1 MELAAA
7 ADRSLPGE
15 AVAAAVDAAA
25 PTGRAMSCLAAALAA
40 DPGALASGA
49 PPTAG
54 RLAAELIARGSGTLS
69 VPACAA
75 CGRAGK
81 PLFRGD
87 GGGVCQRC
95 RAWQLAAACA
105 VCGKVKPVCGRGAGG
120 QPVCEV
126 CRRRGPARHRACG
139 ACGKTAPVALR
150 GRGGQP
156 DICVNCYR
164 LPAAACSVC
173 GRIRPCT
180 FAATSQPVCKQCAP
194 RATAIC
200 ARCGQDR
207 PPAARWPEGPVC
219 DTCYTAALRRRVPC
233 ASCGQMRRPVSPP
246 GPDADTCASCA
257 GLPVTSVCAGC
268 GTEDKMF
275 EKHRCARCSLQ
286 RRAAALLSGGTGQVP
301 GELAAV
307 LAAICSARN
316 PRTALNWLRA
326 GAGAAI
332 LADLGAGRIAAT
344 HQALDQHPRPRAA
357 GYLRQMLVAGAVLPP
372 RDEELARAEQ
382 WLAALLASMTVPEH
396 RRLVRAFAT
405 WQVIM
410 RLRRTSRTRRR
421 PRTYTARA
429 RNMISAAV
437 RFLSWL
443 GARGTALPA
452 ARQADI
458 DDWLTAGPG
467 AADVRDFLA
476 WAARQGHCQLFDIP
490 RPPRRAGTAIGDSQR
505 WDLVTRLLHDD
516 SIQVT
521 DRVAGCLVLLFG
533 QNMTR
538 VAAMTT
544 SQVTRHGDDVYVQ
557 FGQHE
562 VPVPGTLGSLLL
574 TLIADGKPNTG
585 TGSPAISQWL
595 FPGLL
600 PGQPITPARLAGRLR
615 ALGIPV
621 QAGRRAALT
630 GLAAQLPAA
639 VLADTLGLQPRTAV
653 RWMHDAGA
661 DWNRYAADLARTR
674 NHQPGE

>member
-7 ADRSLPGE
+7 ADRSLPRE

-54 RLAAELIARGSGTLS
+54 RLAAELIARGPGTLR
-69 VPACAA
+69 VPACAV

-95 RAWQLAAACA
+95 RAWQLAAACG
-105 VCGKVKPVCGRGAGG
+105 VCGKVKPVCGRGASG
-120 QPVCEV
+120 QPACEV

-180 FAATSQPVCKQCAP
+180 FAATSQLVCKQCAP

-207 PPAARWPEGPVC
+207 PPTARWPEGPVC
-219 DTCYTAALRRRVPC
+219 DTCYNAALRRRVPC
-233 ASCGQMRRPVSPP
+233 ASCGQTRRPVSPP
-246 GPDADTCASCA
+246 GPDADTCARCA
-257 GLPVTSVCAGC
+257 GLPVTSMCADC
-268 GTEDKMF
+268 GTEDKMS

-307 LAAICSARN
+307 LTAICSARN

-357 GYLRQMLVAGAVLPP
+357 GYLRQMLTAGGVLPP

-382 WLAALLASMTVPEH
+382 WLAGLLASMTVPEH

-405 WQVIM
+405 WQVIL
-410 RLRRTSRTRRR
+410 RLRRTSQARRR
-421 PRTYTARA
+421 PRTCTARA

-443 GARGTALPA
+443 GERGTPLPA
-452 ARQADI
+452 CRQAGI
-458 DDWLTAGPG
+458 DDWLTARPG

-476 WAARQGHCQLFDIP
+476 WAARQGHCQLFGIP

-505 WDLVTRLLHDD
+505 RDLVTRLLHDD
-516 SIQVT
+516 SIPVT
-521 DRVAGCLVLLFG
+521 NRVAGCLVLLFG

-538 VAAMTT
+538 AAAIVERR
-544 SQVTRHGDDVYVQ
+544 SGIRCKGL
-557 FGQHE
+557 FGGIKD
-562 VPVPGTLGSLLL
+562 PDAAG
-574 TLIADGKPNTG
+574 A
-585 TGSPAISQWL
+585 
-595 FPGLL
+595 GLL
-600 PGQPITPARLAGRLR
+600 MGECSSAAAP
-615 ALGIPV
+615 
-621 QAGRRAALT
+621 RR
-630 GLAAQLPAA
+630 
-639 VLADTLGLQPRTAV
+639 
-653 RWMHDAGA
+653 
-661 DWNRYAADLARTR
+661 
-674 NHQPGE
+674 

>member
-1 MELAAA
+1 
-7 ADRSLPGE
+7 
-15 AVAAAVDAAA
+15 
-25 PTGRAMSCLAAALAA
+25 
-40 DPGALASGA
+40 
-49 PPTAG
+49 
-54 RLAAELIARGSGTLS
+54 
-69 VPACAA
+69 
-75 CGRAGK
+75 
-81 PLFRGD
+81 
-87 GGGVCQRC
+87 
-95 RAWQLAAACA
+95 
-105 VCGKVKPVCGRGAGG
+105 
-120 QPVCEV
+120 
-126 CRRRGPARHRACG
+126 
-139 ACGKTAPVALR
+139 
-150 GRGGQP
+150 
-156 DICVNCYR
+156 
-164 LPAAACSVC
+164 
-173 GRIRPCT
+173 
-180 FAATSQPVCKQCAP
+180 
-194 RATAIC
+194 
-200 ARCGQDR
+200 
-207 PPAARWPEGPVC
+207 
-219 DTCYTAALRRRVPC
+219 
-233 ASCGQMRRPVSPP
+233 MRRPVSPP

-257 GLPVTSVCAGC
+257 GLPVTSMCADC
-268 GTEDKMF
+268 GTEDKLY
-275 EKHRCARCSLQ
+275 EKGRCARCSLQ

-307 LAAICSARN
+307 LTAICSARN

-357 GYLRQMLVAGAVLPP
+357 GYLRQMLVAGGVLPP

-382 WLAALLASMTVPEH
+382 WLAGLLASMTVPEH

-410 RLRRTSRTRRR
+410 RLRRASGARRR

-443 GARGTALPA
+443 GARGTTLPA
-452 ARQADI
+452 CRQADI
-458 DDWLTAGPG
+458 DDWLTTAGPG

-538 VAAMTT
+538 AAAMTT
-544 SQVTRHGDDVYVQ
+544 SQVARHGDDVYVQ

-562 VPVPGTLGSLLL
+562 IPVPGALGSLLL

-585 TGSPAISQWL
+585 TGSPAVSQWL

-600 PGQPITPARLAGRLR
+600 PGRPITPARLAGRLG

-639 VLADTLGLQPRTAV
+639 VLADTVGLQPRTAV